1 MFQSGKDITPSP
13 SSEYLEIRSV
23 IERSRYRVDTI
34 EDACLVVPGFDTLN
48 IYRFDDGESSF
59 SKNFN
64 AGARLSNHNV
74 LIFAFAGASLL
85 DINAIIA
92 RLVLFRDENML

>member
-1 MFQSGKDITPSP
+1 MFQNGKDITPSP
-13 SSEYLEIRSV
+13 SNEYLEIRSV
-23 IERSRYRVDTI
+23 IERSKYRVHAI

-48 IYRFDDGESSF
+48 IYRFDGGESSF

-64 AGARLSNHNV
+64 AGARLSNRNV
-74 LIFAFAGASLL
+74 LIFTFAGANLL

-92 RLVLFRDENML
+92 RLVFFPY